1 LRLADSTGQRLL
13 ARIVFFGLS
22 GSLAIGTLTAIVL
35 PALRLDVI
43 GCTTGLVALV
53 GLGVAWTLRRF
64 GYSLIAPEAFARE
77 ILDTLEDGVV
87 LMGEDGRL
95 RDANRAFLRMIGE
108 APLSA
113 IGRPIRA
120 WLPDLPGPGV
130 IQDPS
135 GSTLRRLERRVG
147 GAWPVVLSA
156 PVACRAGTRLVG
168 HALLVRDRREVV
180 SLQRQLAVSAR
191 LAAVGD
197 LALPISQAI
206 SEPTARVREELEGLA
221 LDWEA
226 SRDVLELAALDE
238 ACAEAIEEGRELIAE
253 CIEGAGRITS
263 IVREVAGFSSE
274 GDRQDFADHPLDR
287 IVDRAMRIAAA
298 QAPSDLAVDAR
309 LEPGVR
315 ILCHFAE
322 IERVVTNLLVNAIHA
337 LAGKPAGRR
346 RIAVDVTTRGHRARV
361 TVEDDGCGIEPE
373 LIDRIFD
380 PFFTTKPVGKGT
392 GLGLAISYHI
402 VRAHGGE
409 IHVASEPGR
418 GTRVTVDLP
427 VARTGPRAEQQR
439 VASQA
444 AGLDDDAGRSRV

>member
-1 LRLADSTGQRLL
+1 M
-13 ARIVFFGLS
+13 
-22 GSLAIGTLTAIVL
+22 TAIVL
-35 PALRLDVI
+35 PALHVDVV
-43 GCTTGLVALV
+43 GVTTGLVAGV
-53 GLGVAWTLRRF
+53 GLAVAWTLRRF

-77 ILDTLEDGVV
+77 ILDTLQDGVV
-87 LMGEDGRL
+87 LLGEDGRL

-108 APLSA
+108 TPVSA
-113 IGRPIRA
+113 IGRPIRT
-120 WLPDLPGPGV
+120 WLPELPGPGAA
-130 IQDPS
+130 PESS
-135 GSTLRRLERRVG
+135 GSTLRRLEPQGG
-147 GAWPVVLSA
+147 GAWPVVLST
-156 PVACRAGTRLVG
+156 PVACRSGARLVG

-206 SEPTARVREELEGLA
+206 SEPTARVREELEGLS

-226 SRDVLELAALDE
+226 SRDVLELVALDE
-238 ACAEAIEEGRELIAE
+238 ACAEAIDEGRELIAE
-253 CIEGAGRITS
+253 CVEGADRITS

-287 IVDRAMRIAAA
+287 IVERAIKIAAA
-298 QAPSDLAVDAR
+298 QAPPELALDAR
-309 LEPGVR
+309 LDPGVR

-337 LAGKPAGRR
+337 LSGQPAGRG
-346 RIAVDVTTRGHRARV
+346 RIAVDVSARGRRARV

-402 VRAHGGE
+402 VKAHGGE
-409 IHVASEPGR
+409 IRVASDPGR
-418 GTRVTVDLP
+418 GTRITIELP
-427 VARTGPRAEQQR
+427 STSRTPLRVEGPSAP
-439 VASQA
+439 
-444 AGLDDDAGRSRV
+444 DDEAVWRRG